1 MFLKENILQDIHLI
15 FIIPNDLTLNGSIL
29 GKLKTQGLTL
39 GHFIVPKLVEIG
51 SVALE
56 NLFNAL
62 SSQTDKETD
71 RQIDKWTGR

>member
-39 GHFIVPKLVEIG
+39 GHLVPKLVEIG
-51 SVALE
+51 SVDLE

-71 RQIDKWTGR
+71 RQIDKWRGR

>member
-39 GHFIVPKLVEIG
+39 GHLVPKLVEIG
-51 SVALE
+51 SVDLE